1 MLSKIDMKIA
11 ALYCVKN
18 EEEFLPLSLET
29 VAPHVDEVIVID
41 NGSNENMRGVH
52 HQALGR
58 YTNLQLVDIKG
69 DFDEK
74 CEFNVR
80 NESLKYVRKDIDWIL
95 ALDADQLM
103 SDGWKKNIMPWLKQ
117 PQLNCV
123 AVNYEHFVGSY
134 EHIDKA
140 FWEKQHK
147 LAEHPQV
154 SLFVWCF
161 FRNRPDLRSRPAA
174 EVCSWAK
181 PQHHASFERSMR
193 GGFWKCEDVTLFHYG
208 FSKRNMM
215 EMSAYRIHRGDY
227 GHEPERKAQVTKELL
242 ESGNPFKFVGPVHA
256 VDYGP
261 DKVPSVMRDKWGYY
275 SLKLDEQGFIQERRI
290 ASTGELAQ

>member
-1 MLSKIDMKIA
+1 MKIC

-18 EEEFLPLSLET
+18 EIEFLPLSLAT
-29 VAPHVDEVIVID
+29 VLPFVDSVVIVNNRSTD
-41 NGSNENMRGVH
+41 GTVEFVNS
-52 HQALGR
+52 LGDPKVQFFHMD
-58 YTNLQLVDIKG
+58 T

-80 NESLKYVRKDIDWIL
+80 NESLKFVPSDTDWIL
-95 ALDADQLM
+95 ALDADQLL
-103 SDGWKKNIMPWLKQ
+103 SDGWAQYARSILTDKTI
-117 PQLNCV
+117 NCA

-134 EHIDKA
+134 EHIDKS

-154 SLFVWCF
+154 SLWVWTF
-161 FRNRPDLRSRPAA
+161 FRNTPQLRSRPAA
-174 EVCSWAK
+174 EVCSWAR
-181 PQHHASFERSMR
+181 PQHHASFERSCSS
-193 GGFWKCEDVTLFHYG
+193 GFVKLHNITLFHYG

-256 VDYGP
+256 VDYGSAR
-261 DKVPSVMRDKWGYY
+261 VPSVMRGKWGHY
-275 SLKLDEQGFIQERRI
+275 LLELDEQGFIQSRRI
-290 ASTGELAQ
+290 AATGELAQ

>member
-1 MLSKIDMKIA
+1 MKIA

-18 EEEFLPLSLET
+18 EEEFLPLSLAT
-29 VAPHVDEVIVID
+29 VAKYCDEIVLVD
-41 NGSNENMRGVH
+41 NGSTDSTAKICNHAWSKTRTTYMYIPE
-52 HQALGR
+52 
-58 YTNLQLVDIKG
+58 

-74 CEFNVR
+74 CEYGVR
-80 NESLKYVRKDIDWIL
+80 NESLKHVSKDIDWIL
-95 ALDADQLM
+95 ALDADQLL
-103 SDGWKKNIMPWLKQ
+103 SDGWREAVEPLLKNKATEAI
-117 PQLNCV
+117 
-123 AVNYEHFVGSY
+123 AFNYEHYVGSY

-140 FWEKQHK
+140 FWEKQHGV
-147 LAEHPQV
+147 AEHPQC
-154 SLFVWCF
+154 SLWVWAM
-161 FRNRPDLRSRPAA
+161 FRNRTNLKSRPAS

-181 PQHHASFERSMR
+181 PFHHASFERSLL
-193 GGFWKCEDVTLFHYG
+193 GPKKQCPEVTLFHYG

-261 DKVPSVMRDKWGYY
+261 DKVPAVMRDKWGYY
-275 SLKLDEQGFIQERRI
+275 SLKLDERGFIQERRI
-290 ASTGELAQ
+290 AATGELAK